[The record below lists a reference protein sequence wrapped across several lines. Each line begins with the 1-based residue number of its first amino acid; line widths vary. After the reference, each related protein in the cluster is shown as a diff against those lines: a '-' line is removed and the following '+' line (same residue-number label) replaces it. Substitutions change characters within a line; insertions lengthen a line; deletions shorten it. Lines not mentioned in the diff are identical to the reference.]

1 MSGLTMEGSFN
12 SIHGSKDNIIPQ
24 EDPRSKKF
32 STQYDYSLHSVP
44 MKSSGHFSKTGDA
57 IKKIGSGASKHHR
70 KRRHRRNKHNR
81 LETEDINPSDVVAE
95 ILGNFL

>member
-1 MSGLTMEGSFN
+1 MDPVSAALPQKSSKNLRCN
-12 SIHGSKDNIIPQ
+12 SAQ